1 MYKTILFDLDGTLTD
16 PAEGITN
23 SVAYALERYGIEVPE
38 RKELYCFIG
47 PPLTDS
53 FKKYYGFSDSQ
64 ATEAVEIFREYFR
77 DKGIFENVMYGG
89 IEALLSQLK
98 EAGRTIVLATSKPEP
113 FARRILERFGLI
125 SYFDIIA
132 GATFDET
139 RVKKADV
146 IAYALDRL
154 TEADISSC
162 IMVGD
167 REHDVKGAKE
177 HDLSCIGVLWG
188 YGSREEL
195 TEAGADIIAENVSQL
210 TKILLDC

>member
-64 ATEAVEIFREYFR
+64 AVEAVEVFREYFR
-77 DKGIFENVMYGG
+77 DKGIFENVMYEG
-89 IEALLSQLK
+89 IDTLLSQLK
-98 EAGRTIVLATSKPEP
+98 KAGKTVVLATSKPEP

-125 SYFDIIA
+125 SNFDIVA

-146 IAYALDRL
+146 IAYALSQLPECDL
-154 TEADISSC
+154 SSC

-167 REHDVKGAKE
+167 REHDVKGALE
-177 HDLSCIGVLWG
+177 HGISCIGVLWG
-188 YGSREEL
+188 YGSKEEL
-195 TEAGADIIAENVSQL
+195 QCAGAESIVQNVREL
-210 TKILLDC
+210 GEKLL